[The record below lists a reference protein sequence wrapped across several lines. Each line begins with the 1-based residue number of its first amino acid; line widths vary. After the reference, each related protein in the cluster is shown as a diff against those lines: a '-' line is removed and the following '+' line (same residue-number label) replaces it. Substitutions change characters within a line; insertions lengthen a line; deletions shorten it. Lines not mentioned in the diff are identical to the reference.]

1 MPKLT
6 RRAFATAIAA
16 TPALVAQQPATQ
28 QSAQQPAPPPRRGP
42 APEVPPFEAPIEF
55 TRRDVAPKVQ
65 PFAMTQVKLLP
76 SQYTEAAE
84 WNRGYMSR
92 LPADRL
98 LYNFRENAG
107 ISTGSA
113 EPFGGWEAKADGK
126 RGTELRGHFT
136 GHFLSASAQLYA
148 SAGDAQAKDK
158 GDEIVAELAKC
169 QAKLG
174 GGYLSAFPTE
184 LFDRLDALSGRP
196 RDPSAP
202 RDPNAPQL
210 PWAPFYTI
218 HKIMAGLF
226 DMYTLAGNKQALT
239 VVEGM
244 ADWAD
249 KWSASKSEEHMQ
261 QILNTEFGGIAE
273 TLYNLSAAT
282 NNDQWAKTGDRYTKK
297 RFVNPLAS
305 RRDELRGLHVNTHVP
320 QVIAAA
326 RRYEISGDMRFHDVA
341 DFFWYEVVSARSYV
355 TGGTSNGEGWPGQAR
370 ELAHELKM
378 NISTAEC
385 CCVYNMMKL
394 TRHLYGWTGDPR
406 YFDYYE
412 RVMLNH
418 RLGTIQPKTGHT
430 QYYLSLYPG
439 AWKTFNTEDHSFWC
453 CTGSGVEE
461 YSKLNDSIYWHDG
474 EGLYVNLFIPSE
486 LNWAEK
492 GLRLRQ
498 ENKFPEQQST
508 SFQVTAAR
516 PTQLA
521 IRLRIPAWLRSA
533 PTVRINGKPLEA
545 SASPGSYLTLNRTW
559 KTGDRIEMDLPMHLT
574 VEKMPDDPKVQAFLY
589 GPIVLAG
596 DLGSEGLTERWITGP
611 NAPAIRRPNS
621 NFPQRADAPQ
631 RPPAIEVPAFHA
643 ASEDPSSWIKPAGAA
658 LTFQTTSQQKNVTLA
673 PINSIFDKRY
683 NVYWEV
689 S

>member
-107 ISTGSA
+107 ISNGSA

-226 DMYTLAGNKQALT
+226 DMYTLAGNKQALA

-273 TLYNLSAAT
+273 TLYNISAAT

-508 SFQVTAAR
+508 SFQVTATR
-516 PTQLA
+516 PTQFA
-521 IRLRIPAWLRSA
+521 IRLRIPAWLRSS
-533 PTVRINGKPLEA
+533 PTVRLNGKPLEA

-621 NFPQRADAPQ
+621 NFQPRPDAPQ
-631 RPPAIEVPAFHA
+631 RPPAIEIPAFHA
-643 ASEDPSSWIKPAGAA
+643 ASEDPSTWIKPANAP
-658 LTFQTTSQQKNVTLA
+658 LTFQTTGQTKDVTLA